1 MEEWVVGGGGEA
13 APSCFGWEEGEAFVL
28 SEASRH
34 ANHFSARDA
43 PFFFTLHFFL

>member
-1 MEEWVVGGGGEA
+1 MGGLVGRQYHLVLV
-13 APSCFGWEEGEAFVL
+13 WEEGEAFFL

-43 PFFFTLHFFL
+43 PFFFFFTLHFFL